1 MGSTG
6 GDPALQ
12 FRLALLRLHGEAF
25 HYRIASDRREDNDDD
40 DEDGDD
46 DGGGAVISV
55 SMVAVVMAATAMM
68 VGIEGQDPR
77 NGGPGEAGDNNATT
91 IATLPAAVEM

>member
-1 MGSTG
+1 M
-6 GDPALQ
+6 
-12 FRLALLRLHGEAF
+12 
-25 HYRIASDRREDNDDD
+25 
-40 DEDGDD
+40 
-46 DGGGAVISV
+46 ISV